1 MRRKRLR
8 ATAAA
13 VCTLAAAVCAL
24 AAAGPAPAALPGPA
38 KASASP
44 ALARLMDA
52 AGRSLLAH
60 HVRGP
65 GGGWAWRSVIQAPDL
80 QTDRDVGAAS
90 VIIGLLDLYGIR
102 RDPRYLAGARA
113 AGDWLLAVAQRTGH
127 GLRWP
132 DFHDPGGKVSSTH
145 FTSFDDGAAGI
156 ADALWRLGQATGSA
170 RYRRTARGALRWLE
184 HRASAPPGASCPA
197 GRCRWAYDDSGDAAP
212 GYRTGIGEGNSGT
225 IYALDVFAQ
234 RTGDRRYETYALAG
248 ARYLERLIAR
258 IGAMPWGAGR
268 EHYFLGFL
276 AGSTGCAYT
285 FLRLYEHTHD
295 PRWLRDAQRLLA
307 FVRSRAQPDRG
318 GLRWPITFDP
328 TDPGLTDVQYATGI
342 EEGAA
347 GVGWVEL
354 QAYHLTHDPVDL
366 QTAIGAG
373 NWLLASALPERGG
386 LAWPEDLGADVVHTS
401 LDNGAPGI
409 GWFLDDL
416 ARETGD
422 ARFATAA
429 QGAVTWLSA
438 VAGRDRRGVVWFENR
453 TRGRWSLP
461 GDPSWHWGL
470 AGIAAFLARMDGLG
484 VDSPGE
490 EPGLPSAG

>member
-1 MRRKRLR
+1 M
-8 ATAAA
+8 
-13 VCTLAAAVCAL
+13 
-24 AAAGPAPAALPGPA
+24 
-38 KASASP
+38 
-44 ALARLMDA
+44 
-52 AGRSLLAH
+52 
-60 HVRGP
+60 
-65 GGGWAWRSVIQAPDL
+65 
-80 QTDRDVGAAS
+80 
-90 VIIGLLDLYGIR
+90 
-102 RDPRYLAGARA
+102 
-113 AGDWLLAVAQRTGH
+113 
-127 GLRWP
+127 
-132 DFHDPGGKVSSTH
+132 
-145 FTSFDDGAAGI
+145 
-156 ADALWRLGQATGSA
+156 
-170 RYRRTARGALRWLE
+170 
-184 HRASAPPGASCPA
+184 
-197 GRCRWAYDDSGDAAP
+197 
-212 GYRTGIGEGNSGT
+212 
-225 IYALDVFAQ
+225 
-234 RTGDRRYETYALAG
+234 
-248 ARYLERLIAR
+248 
-258 IGAMPWGAGR
+258 
-268 EHYFLGFL
+268 
-276 AGSTGCAYT
+276 
-285 FLRLYEHTHD
+285 
-295 PRWLRDAQRLLA
+295 
-307 FVRSRAQPDRG
+307 
-318 GLRWPITFDP
+318 
-328 TDPGLTDVQYATGI
+328 TDVQYATGI